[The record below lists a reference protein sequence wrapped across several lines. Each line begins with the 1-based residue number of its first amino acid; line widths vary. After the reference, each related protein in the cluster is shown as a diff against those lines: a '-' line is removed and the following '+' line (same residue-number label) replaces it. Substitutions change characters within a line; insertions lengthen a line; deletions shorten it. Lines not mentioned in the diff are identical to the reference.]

1 MALPSDVIERRPDVA
16 AAERGAAAANAQVG
30 VARAAFFPSVML
42 NGGAGWE
49 SRDLA
54 LLFSAPTLLWSF
66 GTQIAQTVF
75 DAGRTRARVDFAN
88 AAYQGAIAN
97 YRQTVLG
104 ALQEVEDGLAGLQS
118 LDRAANQ
125 ARHAVESARKVYN
138 IASVRYE
145 GGLATSLD
153 VITAQQ
159 SLLYNQRTAVQILG
173 QQMTT
178 SVFLVKAAGGDW
190 NHVAAAPAATR

>member
-1 MALPSDVIERRPDVA
+1 M
-16 AAERGAAAANAQVG
+16 GKNAQVG

-125 ARHAVESARKVYN
+125 ARHAVESARKVYD

-159 SLLYNQRTAVQILG
+159 SLLNNQRTAVQILG

-178 SVFLVKAAGGDW
+178 SVFLVKAVGGDW
-190 NHVAAAPAATR
+190 NHDAAAPTATR